1 MEAKEYR
8 AGLVLWPDESGLET
22 EWTGATVVWK
32 GIRLSRWQEKKG
44 YLEKKKKRFDAEL
57 CANFSCLRGSY

>member
-22 EWTGATVVWK
+22 GWTGATVVWK
-32 GIRLSRWQEKKG
+32 DIRLSRWQEKKG
-44 YLEKKKKRFDAEL
+44 YLEKKKKLFDAEL
-57 CANFSCLRGSY
+57 WANFSCLRGSY